1 MTIGKNLVQKL
12 KSGLATTLLF
22 ISPLSSFDYQED
34 VKDFHKNELSYNYI
48 TEKIQ
53 EKSKN
58 KIPDLIKQNTKKG
71 LENKLEIK
79 ENNPQN
85 LIHHEKLLEKSED
98 QKLLAYKFLDILNQ
112 NEPWVNDWNGLS
124 IIKKES
130 LEKTVENFKTY
141 YKNLP
146 KKAYS
151 EFTEEEV
158 KEVFLKIEK
167 SVPSVKGEDR
177 SRSCL
182 LRALIYHSIGETYGF
197 PIHLVL
203 TPPSGNFYH
212 IFSRWDP
219 DGKHDALNPDNP
231 VNKGD
236 FNWDNNTSRDN
247 SYGIN
252 RISDNYFIDHWFIP
266 EETIKNKI
274 YLKNLNPKEILAI
287 AYFLSANSS
296 LRGIWVFQPTS
307 EAEAKLQEVE
317 RKKLLKKSLEFSNK
331 ALELDSLCVPAYNTK
346 AIALGGNWN
355 ISYNKFDKALEIL
368 NKAIKLNPNQENL
381 IFTLGDVYYSRNF
394 FNDKKKGL
402 FPLNEEWKIKERND
416 QDMKTYFEIY
426 KKAIEI
432 GEDKINKEIRKE
444 FPNYSVAIDIQKEIY
459 SAYSDLEL
467 SYFFLDQK
475 EEEKKMEEE
484 IVVQGLVLNYLKTK
498 DIDQLKEIKD
508 GKFKR

>member
-1 MTIGKNLVQKL
+1 MDGAIKYLTAAGI
-12 KSGLATTLLF
+12 
-22 ISPLSSFDYQED
+22 ILSSFLFD
-34 VKDFHKNELSYNYI
+34 SGGYN
-48 TEKIQ
+48 
-53 EKSKN
+53 
-58 KIPDLIKQNTKKG
+58 KQNKLSNLNSFYIEKNLEKDDDSLKSTVGKG

-85 LIHHEKLLEKSED
+85 QTPTRQLI
-98 QKLLAYKFLDILNQ
+98 QKAGDDTTKQFLAYKFLDILNQ
-112 NEPWVNDWNGLS
+112 NESWVNDWNGLS

-130 LEKTVENFKTY
+130 LEKTVENFKTH

-146 KKAYS
+146 KKTYS

-167 SVPSVKGEDR
+167 SIPAIKGDK
-177 SRSCL
+177 SKSCL
-182 LRALIYHSIGETYGF
+182 LYALTYHVIGETYGF
-197 PIHLVL
+197 PIYLAL
-203 TPPSGNFYH
+203 TPSAGESSH

-219 DGKHDALNPDNP
+219 DGKHDPLNPENP

-236 FNWDNNTSRDN
+236 FNWDNNASIDK

-252 RISDNYFIDHWFIP
+252 RVSDNYLIDHWFIP

-331 ALELDSLCVPAYNTK
+331 ALELDSLCVPAYKTK

-355 ISYNKFDKALEIL
+355 ISYNEFDKAIKII

-381 IFTLGDVYYSRNF
+381 IFTLGDIYYSRNF
-394 FNDKKKGL
+394 FNSEKKGL
-402 FPLNEEWKIKERND
+402 FPLNEKWKRKEHND

-432 GEDKINKEIRKE
+432 GEDKMNKEIRKE

-459 SAYSDLEL
+459 SAYSGLKL
-467 SYFFLDQK
+467 SYFLLDQK

-484 IVVQGLVLNYLKTK
+484 MVIQGLVLDYLKTK

-508 GKFKR
+508 GKFED